1 MAGVG
6 GGEKAKKRRSS
17 VHRVARDTIPKSNQN
32 SLLHGTLPLDSLLSQ
47 AEPPIL
53 PLL

>member
-17 VHRVARDTIPKSNQN
+17 VHRVARDTIPNKV
-32 SLLHGTLPLDSLLSQ
+32 
-47 AEPPIL
+47 
-53 PLL
+53 